1 MRNFAARFNTL
12 QLEQETRSLETAQ
25 LEFQD
30 AVDAKDAEV
39 AKRGKPK
46 VRKLNSMTRE
56 ELCYSGA
63 DRRLDAEQ
71 RKWLLA
77 PHQWKWRWCRPRD
90 GSEQRKWL
98 LAPHQ
103 RKWPLMQVKKD
114 PQQKWL
120 LAPHQW
126 KLLLMYILP
135 KNQDPEADGWPD
147 DKFSLAPTDPEAP
160 PMSVG
165 HWAPNKM
172 SGLRRRDLH
181 RLVQQQLRAWMRR
194 LRA

>member
-1 MRNFAARFNTL
+1 MP
-12 QLEQETRSLETAQ
+12 S
-25 LEFQD
+25 
-30 AVDAKDAEV
+30 
-39 AKRGKPK
+39 
-46 VRKLNSMTRE
+46 
-56 ELCYSGA
+56 SGSGCLH
-63 DRRLDAEQ
+63 RVSGSG
-71 RKWLLA
+71 
-77 PHQWKWRWCRPRD
+77 RWCRPRD

-126 KLLLMYILP
+126 KLLLMHILP
-135 KNQDPEADGWPD
+135 KSQDPEADGWPD

-172 SGLRRRDLH
+172 SRLRRRDLH
-181 RLVQQQLRAWMRR
+181 RLVQRKLRAWMRR
-194 LRA
+194 LRRLRALTWPESPSHKVIGPDEGQADLKRLFFFNMVKEDIICCDAGM